1 MQSKRYPR
9 GGDKSAGKELAVRE
23 AKAQGYAREKDRRH
37 ATHVGVGLNVA
48 SVKRRLKQP
57 VKRSKRDIAWALK
70 IAGIGEGPRDLS
82 ENAREYLYSDK

>member
-9 GGDKSAGKELAVRE
+9 GGDKSADKELAVRE

-37 ATHVGVGLNVA
+37 ATHVGLNVA

-57 VKRSKRDIAWALK
+57 VKRSNRDIAWALK

-82 ENAREYLYSDK
+82 ENAREYLYSEK